1 MTISSCR
8 LPIILALIIILIFAS
23 SSLAQIT
30 IQYEK
35 SLSDEFP
42 YGISD
47 WTIDDQGNV
56 YLVGITLNEI
66 SVPAEITLLK
76 ISQEG
81 EIEWQED
88 LVLPLSRPSPFH
100 LAIDTDGNLIVAGYS
115 TEAVFDGDHWIT
127 TEAIL
132 SVNKYDPDGNELW
145 GGPISHNQEL
155 TWGVYI
161 RDMVVNDAGFIFFYI
176 DDSSNLNLALLYK
189 ISPTGLLTTTNL
201 GYAEYMNLLAIPGSV
216 LATNIETNEVYCQ
229 DVDYPYDEW
238 YLVEDKAMIID
249 LESDPSIPWFG
260 PLSLHSCVMEECND
274 HLPQH
279 LLAQTL
285 PWEIARCASSG
296 NIVMSSFVNNYCP
309 DQGYNLGDD
318 RYFINVISSNGEEVD
333 LFETCG
339 ELRLVDNQDN
349 LILYCDNWPDYN
361 AVKLTPTGEVMWD
374 RIFGGRYSSLLAV
387 DDDNYIYGKVET
399 SYQTALSC
407 LNPDNGETEWSC
419 PVFPYDGAA
428 SSSIRIDSEKRIYM
442 VLNYAPVTVAV
453 YDREKKLAILDG
465 SENND
470 PIANTKFWLIRMQN
484 DIPNLTEDTLGQFTT
499 DANGEFELNIIDC
512 GEFEFVHDLYNGST
526 SDIISVGDSLKIAKC
541 LDVEAA
547 VKHTDVLGT
556 AYSIHLDNAKF
567 DDVGVIT
574 FDSLDN
580 MAVQEIIMD
589 HTEVRYNL
597 TVRVQWEARRDY
609 LEALEDHFRYM
620 SNYLYDVF
628 DGQLRLDTIMIY
640 DYSNPEQWEPS
651 DIKIHSSNQV
661 WPYCDPFT
669 GNGPPVSYDILQG
682 YASINLPRWFKGNPS
697 NPAASEADVRDYSRT
712 DYPYTVYNSD
722 MHRTFAHEFG
732 HYALRFED
740 EYIRIPN
747 GAPRCEPFPSGNY
760 GFMDSH
766 YERDIS
772 GSFSSEMSN
781 EYKYELAE
789 CQTTRQFVRYN
800 KSCWDYFETRFEQV
814 YYGLDFLDEIWAPI
828 KKPHHDNEN
837 ERLIPSGQ
845 KGYSGPNSLL
855 GPDPSYLNYNVGNL
869 IVFPET
875 PVDPP
880 VDIID
885 MEVTVYNSSGNLPN
899 IDVTLNRRI
908 DGLIIGRIPQGK
920 TALGDPPSYT
930 IKGEIIVLGT
940 GPDDDID
947 ACGHAY
953 IAVPATKLSN
963 SVKYEK
969 QWFSGTIDLSTVS
982 EDSVSLQLEPLSGSY
997 PLIIYG
1003 NLSESSLLYTMNVD
1017 KAFPELPTALI
1028 CPGYEYDTTMDM
1040 TENGNSYQADI
1051 QTDLGS
1057 DGVVVI
1063 HAEDSLHQ
1071 PFFFET
1077 PYNIVSREEND
1088 STFLLYTNDG
1098 TVIQLD
1104 STNTAVD
1111 RIMTM
1116 RSSFPVPLGGLDD
1129 ASLQVS
1135 DAYSILV
1142 YPDQQF
1148 LGGNSIRIPYSD
1160 ELADSTG
1167 KGFTEENISVFRWDL
1182 LNSEWID
1189 IGGYINADYNY
1200 IIASIEGPGVYAAF
1214 ATDFVLDVEDDEHG
1228 NILPY
1233 RFELSQ
1239 NYPNPFNPVTTISYS
1254 LPRRSEVSIDIF
1266 NILGQ
1271 KIITLVDETKPA
1283 GDYQINWDSNDSY
1296 GQKVS
1301 TGIYF
1306 YRFQAGDYIETKK
1319 MILLK

>member
-1 MTISSCR
+1 MTISSYR
-8 LPIILALIIILIFAS
+8 LPIILALIIIFIFIS
-23 SSLAQIT
+23 TSFAQFT
-30 IQYEK
+30 IQYERMLQRD
-35 SLSDEFP
+35 SFFWDYADEVVD
-42 YGISD
+42 SE
-47 WTIDDQGNV
+47 GNL
-56 YLVGITLNEI
+56 YLFGLTEINEDYVLI
-66 SVPAEITLLK
+66 KFDTT
-76 ISQEG
+76 G
-81 EIEWQED
+81 EIAWQRSFAS
-88 LVLPLSRPSPFH
+88 PRPYNGRPCYIAVDANDNLITASSSTDITNYTMTVNKH
-100 LAIDTDGNLIVAGYS
+100 DTDGNA
-115 TEAVFDGDHWIT
+115 
-127 TEAIL
+127 
-132 SVNKYDPDGNELW
+132 LW
-145 GGPISHNQEL
+145 GGPLSIAMESSCEK
-155 TWGVYI
+155 GVIDLITDHSGSIYVASGI
-161 RDMVVNDAGFIFFYI
+161 AYFDTLYCSVVRG
-176 DDSSNLNLALLYK
+176 
-189 ISPTGLLTTTNL
+189 ISPSGTVIYKDQLNNTQIKSMVPLS
-201 GYAEYMNLLAIPGSV
+201 GSV
-216 LATNIETNEVYCQ
+216 LAVCDEINAVYCP
-229 DVDYPYDEW
+229 DPIYPENSYHNIGKNLAVIEFNP
-238 YLVEDKAMIID
+238 AG
-249 LESDPSIPWFG
+249 PSGYWFG
-260 PLSLHSCVMEECND
+260 PWGLHSCVVDQCNHPATGKTEAGYTSSGD
-274 HLPQH
+274 PSGYIAMSFDVLNSCPSFD
-279 LLAQTL
+279 AQNSFVS
-285 PWEIARCASSG
+285 RFNSSG
-296 NIVMSSFVNNYCP
+296 NQINYFEE
-309 DQGYNLGDD
+309 DGKLGH
-318 RYFINVISSNGEEVD
+318 
-333 LFETCG
+333 
-339 ELRLVDNQDN
+339 VDNQGN
-349 LILYCDNWPDYN
+349 LIVYTENGFEYTTSKLDQAGTIIWESEIGEGISELYATDANDN
-361 AVKLTPTGEVMWD
+361 V
-374 RIFGGRYSSLLAV
+374 
-387 DDDNYIYGKVET
+387 YILGYT
-399 SYQTALSC
+399 TLSC
-407 LNPDNGETEWSC
+407 LNADNGGTEWACS
-419 PVFPYDGAA
+419 VYPYDQNMWNTFFH
-428 SSSIRIDSEKRIYM
+428 IDSDMRIYI
-442 VLNYAPVTVAV
+442 ARQAGGIGTAVAM
-453 YDREKKLAILDG
+453 YNSYKKLVILDG
-465 SENND
+465 SEDND
-470 PIANTKFWLIRMQN
+470 PIADTKFWLIRMQN

-499 DANGEFELNIIDC
+499 DENGEFELNIVGC

-567 DDVGVIT
+567 DDVGFIT

-580 MAVQEIIMD
+580 MAKQEIIMD

-609 LEALEDHFRYM
+609 LEALEDHFRDM

-1098 TVIQLD
+1098 AVIQLD

-1167 KGFTEENISVFRWDL
+1167 KGFTEENISVFRWNL

-1283 GDYQINWDSNDSY
+1283 GDYQINWDSNDSN

-1306 YRFQAGDYIETKK
+1306 YRFQAGDYVETKK